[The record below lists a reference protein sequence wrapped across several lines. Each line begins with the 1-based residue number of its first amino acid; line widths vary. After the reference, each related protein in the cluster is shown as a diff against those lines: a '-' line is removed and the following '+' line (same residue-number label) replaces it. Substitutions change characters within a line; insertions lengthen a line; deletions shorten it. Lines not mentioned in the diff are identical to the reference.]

1 VKQTC
6 EQHFNDFCLVY
17 LLQLSDTSSS
27 LSLRYLIKSK
37 KETWLYS
44 FFMTLITELLIYCTV
59 YNERGILS
67 SRIGNMWPWP
77 DGRYIPVL
85 TYKQWEG
92 WSIPIKSFD
101 LLAKNRMWN
110 FLEITS
116 IVQQNL
122 FFGVRLRHIYYHK
135 LHVGW
140 NEVSFPTGNT
150 NL

>member
-1 VKQTC
+1 MKQTC
-6 EQHFNDFCLVY
+6 EQHFNDLCLVY

-27 LSLRYLIKSK
+27 LPLRYPIKSK
-37 KETWLYS
+37 KDTWLYS
-44 FFMTLITELLIYCTV
+44 FCVMLITELLINCTV
-59 YNERGILS
+59 SNERGILS
-67 SRIGNMWPWP
+67 SRIGNMLPWP

-85 TYKQWEG
+85 TYKKWGG
-92 WSIPIKSFD
+92 WLIPIKSFD

-135 LHVGW
+135 PLVGW
-140 NEVSFPTGNT
+140 NEVSFPTGNI